1 MTSNNSGFSIIPN
14 SIFDN
19 DDVKDFALLVLII
32 LHCYKDNKNQV
43 NMSLNEIART
53 TGLNKK
59 TVVKYIKKL
68 IKLGYITK
76 ETRVTSEKV
85 FSSNIYTIIK

>member
-43 NMSLNEIART
+43 NMSLNEI
-53 TGLNKK
+53 
-59 TVVKYIKKL
+59 
-68 IKLGYITK
+68 
-76 ETRVTSEKV
+76 VTSEKV